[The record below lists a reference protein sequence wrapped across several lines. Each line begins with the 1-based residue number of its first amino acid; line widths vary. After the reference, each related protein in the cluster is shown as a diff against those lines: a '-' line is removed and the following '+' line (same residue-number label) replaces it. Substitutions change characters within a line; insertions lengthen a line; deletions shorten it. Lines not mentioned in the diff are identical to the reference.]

1 MREMARR
8 KKMDEAAML
17 RETEKLLL
25 ERGYEGFSF
34 KALSANLDIAR
45 STIYEYYGHKDDL
58 ITDYMF
64 ILVSKVMKE
73 MEIIA
78 SETTGLETMKEWLK
92 TFMQYDQVHYMIGM
106 RGQLD
111 QSESDIARNHLKQMD
126 GLHGKMFFMLTN
138 QVKKAK
144 DLGEVRADLPN
155 ELVASIFFHSILSR
169 PANDENIDGWANMLN
184 DIIENGVKP
193 RKES

>member
-1 MREMARR
+1 MARR

-64 ILVSKVMKE
+64 ILVSKVMNE

-92 TFMQYDQVHYMIGM
+92 MFMQYDQVHYMIGM

-155 ELVASIFFHSILSR
+155 ELVASFFFHSILSR

>member
-1 MREMARR
+1 MARQR
-8 KKMDEAAML
+8 KMDEAEML

-45 STIYEYYGHKDDL
+45 STIYEYYSHKDDL
-58 ITDYMF
+58 ITDYMY
-64 ILVSKVMKE
+64 ILVKKVMDE

-78 SETTGLETMKEWLK
+78 SRTTGLETMKEWLK
-92 TFMQYDQVHYMIGM
+92 TFMTYDQVHHMIAM

-111 QSESDIARNHLKQMD
+111 QSESEIARNRLKQMD
-126 GLHGKMFFMLTN
+126 GLHGKMFFMLSN
-138 QVKKAK
+138 QVNKAK
-144 DLGEVRADLPN
+144 ELGEVRKDLPN
-155 ELVASIFFHSILSR
+155 ELVASFFFHSILAR
-169 PANDENIDGWANMLN
+169 PANDENIQGWADMLN

>member
-1 MREMARR
+1 MARQR
-8 KKMDEAAML
+8 KMDEAEML

-45 STIYEYYGHKDDL
+45 STIYEYYSHKDDL
-58 ITDYMF
+58 ITDYMY
-64 ILVSKVMKE
+64 ILVKKVMDE

-78 SETTGLETMKEWLK
+78 SRTTGLETMKEWLK
-92 TFMQYDQVHYMIGM
+92 TFMTYDQVHHMISM

-111 QSESDIARNHLKQMD
+111 QSESEIARNRLKQMD
-126 GLHGKMFFMLTN
+126 GLHGKMFFMLSN
-138 QVKKAK
+138 QVNKAK
-144 DLGEVRADLPN
+144 ELGEVRKDLPN
-155 ELVASIFFHSILSR
+155 ELVASFFFHSILAR
-169 PANDENIDGWANMLN
+169 PAKDENIQGWADMLN